1 MADRKASKAASKA
14 TGSPAPAPAID
25 PASVLAQ
32 HLGAHIAAGIEAE
45 RLLPEVERVAARVI
59 EAFAAGGRLY
69 AFGNGGSAADA
80 QHLAGELIGHYK
92 RDRRPLPAVALSTDP
107 SVVSCIANDY
117 SFDDVFARQ
126 VEALARPGDVVV
138 GFSTSGRSPNVVAG
152 LAAGRTAGATTVL
165 FTGRDGNA
173 AAAHA
178 DFVLAAPADATARIQ
193 ELHVLF
199 LHLVSE
205 AVDAWAADEEGAG

>member
-1 MADRKASKAASKA
+1 MAERSRAKA
-14 TGSPAPAPAID
+14 TPAPAPPID

-45 RLLPEVERVAARVI
+45 RQLPEVERVAARVI
-59 EAFAAGGRLY
+59 ESFASGGRLY

-80 QHLAGELIGHYK
+80 QHLAAELIGHYK
-92 RDRRPLPAVALSTDP
+92 RDRRPLPAIALSTDP

-117 SFDDVFARQ
+117 SYDDVFSRQ
-126 VEALARPGDVVV
+126 VQALARPGDIVV
-138 GFSTSGRSPNVVAG
+138 GFTTSGRSPNVVAG
-152 LAAGRTAGATTVL
+152 LAAARQAGATTVL
-165 FTGRDGNA
+165 CTGRDGAA

-199 LHLVSE
+199 LHLLSE
-205 AVDAWAADEEGAG
+205 AVDAWAAGEEGSGAG

>member
-1 MADRKASKAASKA
+1 MADRKAAKAPVKA
-14 TGSPAPAPAID
+14 VPAAPVD

-45 RLLPEVERVAARVI
+45 RLLPEIERVAARLV
-59 EAFAAGGRLY
+59 ESFAAGGRVY

-107 SVVSCIANDY
+107 SVVTCIGNDY
-117 SFDDVFARQ
+117 SFDDVFGRQ
-126 VEALARPGDVVV
+126 VEALARPGDVVI
-138 GFSTSGRSPNVVAG
+138 GFTTSGRSPNVVAG
-152 LAAGRTAGATTVL
+152 LAAGRQAGATTVL
-165 FTGRDGNA
+165 LTGRDGA
-173 AAAHA
+173 AAATHA

-205 AVDAWAADEEGAG
+205 AVDAWAAGESRAP